1 MSLLGSLANR
11 LGFSRR
17 GAVLCLALLCA
28 YLIGFAL
35 PAAAHDIPGKMRVH
49 ALVKYDDGHLRVLLR
64 LPLALFLNVNLPKRG
79 PGYIDLAQI
88 DAAMP
93 VAIKA
98 IDQEVELFADGRR
111 LPLAHATARISQ
123 PSDRSFDTFERALA
137 HMRGAPLPES
147 TNVFWNQGYVDAEL
161 DYGRV
166 AKDAGLA
173 IDFHPSPGL
182 GDRLKLDLGLI
193 RPDGQIRAFEIATGS
208 GTIPLDPRWYQAAW
222 SFVQSGFEHI
232 LDGPDHL
239 LFLLCLVLPFRRIDW
254 NLVGVITSF
263 TLAHSITLIAAAY
276 GFVPA
281 GAWFPPTVEVL
292 IAASILYM
300 AIENVVHPALSRRWI
315 LSGAF
320 GLVHGFAFSFLLT
333 SQLQFAGTHLL
344 LSLLSFNVGIELGQ
358 LLVLAVTVPLLGLLY
373 SIPKIPE
380 RLVVVVGSV
389 LIGHTAWHWVT
400 ERVAVLRKVEWPEEW
415 LTSPG
420 LAAAIIVVTLLSL
433 LAWGARRWRRIPDP
447 VGTDTGGSRA

>member
-1 MSLLGSLANR
+1 MNPLRSFANR
-11 LGFSRR
+11 LGFPRR
-17 GAVLCLALLCA
+17 GAVLCLALFCA
-28 YLIGFAL
+28 CLIGFAF
-35 PAAAHDIPGKMRVH
+35 PAAAHDIPGEMRAH
-49 ALVKYDDGHLRVLLR
+49 AFVKHDDGHLRVLMR

-88 DAAMP
+88 DASMP

-98 IDQEVELFADGRR
+98 IDRGIEFYADGRR
-111 LPLAHATARISQ
+111 LPLAQANARVSQ
-123 PSDRSFDTFERALA
+123 PSDRSFDTFERAVA
-137 HMRGAPLPES
+137 HMRGARLPES

-161 DYGRV
+161 DYGGV
-166 AKDAGLA
+166 AQGAGLA

-182 GDRLKLDLGLI
+182 RERLKLDLRLI
-193 RPDGQIRAFEIATGS
+193 QPDGQIRAFEIATGS
-208 GTIPLDPRWYQAAW
+208 GAIALDPRWYQAAW

-263 TLAHSITLIAAAY
+263 TIAHSITLIAAAY
-276 GFVPA
+276 GFVPH
-281 GAWFPPTVEVL
+281 GAWFPPTVELL

-320 GLVHGFAFSFLLT
+320 GLVHGFAFSFLLA
-333 SQLQFAGTHLL
+333 SQLQFAGSHLL

-358 LLVLAVTVPLLGLLY
+358 LLVLAVTVPVLGLLY
-373 SIPKIPE
+373 SIPRIPE
-380 RLVVVVGSV
+380 RLVIVVGSV
-389 LIGHTAWHWVT
+389 LIGHTAWHWLT
-400 ERVAVLRKVEWPEEW
+400 ERAAVLRKVEWPEEW
-415 LTSPG
+415 LTPSA
-420 LAAAIIVVTLLSL
+420 LAASIFVATLLLL
-433 LAWGARRWRRIPDP
+433 LAWVAGRWRRIQGPSA
-447 VGTDTGGSRA
+447 TDAERSKG